1 MDVFLEHIL
10 KERKYLIKKK
20 NYNFQIIRFIIR
32 LRKRVYRFST
42 FHV

>member
-20 NYNFQIIRFIIR
+20 II
-32 LRKRVYRFST
+32 T
-42 FHV
+42 FKLFDLLFG